1 MKSSDRTILLGVVL
15 VAVVTAALFLILG
28 PKRKEAARLSDEV
41 QTLKDSIAQQEQ
53 AASYGEEARRTF
65 PSTYQRLV
73 VLGKAVPAGDET
85 SSMLVE
91 LSSISADAG
100 VEFRGIALSGSGGT
114 PAAAPAP
121 PASTDASESDTS
133 VDAATAPASAPVSA
147 TESVAANLP
156 IGATVGPAGLPVMPY
171 QLSFTGDFFRV
182 ADFISGLDDLVS
194 TKGQRVVVD
203 GRLMTID
210 GFALT
215 ADETKGFPALDASFA
230 MTAYATP
237 SDEGL
242 TLGASPTAPAPSLP
256 DTTTVSSTS
265 TTSAP

>member
-1 MKSSDRTILLGVVL
+1 MKSSDRTILLGIAL
-15 VAVVTAALFLILG
+15 VAVAVAALFLFLG
-28 PKRKEAARLSDEV
+28 PKRKEAARLGEDV

-100 VEFRGIALSGSGGT
+100 VEFRGITLSASGAAPT
-114 PAAAPAP
+114 AAAP
-121 PASTDASESDTS
+121 PATTDATGSDTS
-133 VDAATAPASAPVSA
+133 GDAATTTAASAPVAA

-156 IGATVGPAGLPVMPY
+156 IGATIGPAGLPIMPY

-194 TKGQRVVVD
+194 SKGQRVVVD

-210 GFALT
+210 GFALM
-215 ADETKGFPALDASFA
+215 ADETKGFPTLDASFA

-242 TLGASPTAPAPSLP
+242 TLGASPSAPATSLS

-265 TTSAP
+265 TSTP